1 MRKAEA
7 AAPLGI
13 ASTRSQRH
21 ENDFILKL
29 SQRNIVMLLPRILEL
44 LVPQFP

>member
-1 MRKAEA
+1 MRKADA
-7 AAPLGI
+7 AARLRI
-13 ASTRSQRH
+13 ALTRSQRH

-29 SQRNIVMLLPRILEL
+29 LQRNIIMLLPRILEL